1 MNTVSNRIEWLF
13 FVHILL
19 FLPGWANAE
28 QKYNV
33 DLGYNEVITAD
44 SLVGLVLDRNP
55 GIASLAAI
63 EEAAKYQI
71 GPARSFD
78 DPVVSY
84 SFAPKTFSSNGDGRG
99 LNQKFEF
106 SQKIPWPGTLVVR
119 EEVAIRAAEAA
130 HEDVSALR
138 SRLVALTKSAYAEWY
153 FVDRAIEIHG
163 STSELLEE
171 LRAVAEARYAA
182 GRALQQDVLQ
192 AEVEQR
198 SLDRHGLKLNRLKS
212 SIQAQINALLNQKPN
227 SPIPPAANISIR
239 QPILPLEDLERRAIN
254 LHPELK
260 RLDAQLAANAA
271 RVTLAEKDFYPEL
284 RFTAGYNSLWDDH
297 DKRPIFGVSI
307 NVPLD
312 QSKRKASLNRAKA
325 YERSMQLKL
334 VNQRALLLG
343 ELAKTHAEVLESA
356 KAVELYENSLV
367 PLANEYLSSTIA
379 DYQSGL
385 GSFLSVITAE
395 QKKLVFEEGLE
406 RNRANYFSRVAELEQ
421 WMGASFD
428 EQLDFSQG
436 VKYEN

>member
-1 MNTVSNRIEWLF
+1 MDAKSIRKKWLF
-13 FVHILL
+13 IVYILL
-19 FLPGWANAE
+19 LLPGLAKAGHD
-28 QKYNV
+28 YNV
-33 DLGYNEVITAD
+33 DLSYREGFTAD
-44 SLVGLVLDRNP
+44 NLVGLVLDRNP

-71 GPARSFD
+71 EPARSLD
-78 DPVVSY
+78 DLMFSY
-84 SFAPKTFSSNGDGRG
+84 GFAPKTLDADNGRG

-106 SQKIPWPGTLVVR
+106 SQKIPWPGTLAVR
-119 EEVAIRAAEAA
+119 EEVALREAKVA
-130 HEDVSALR
+130 HEDVNALR
-138 SRLVALTKSAYAEWY
+138 LRLAALTKSAYAEWY

-198 SLDRHGLKLNRLKS
+198 NLDRYGLELNRLKS
-212 SIQAQINALLNQKPN
+212 SIQARINALLNQKPS
-227 SPIPPAANISIR
+227 SPIPPAADISIR
-239 QPILPLEDLERRAIN
+239 KPILPLEVLEHRAMN
-254 LHPELK
+254 MHPELK
-260 RLDAQLAANAA
+260 RLDAKMAVNTAQ
-271 RVTLAEKDFYPEL
+271 VTLAEKDFYPEL

-297 DKRPIFGVSI
+297 DKRPIVGVSI

-325 YERSMQLKL
+325 NERSMQLKL
-334 VNQRALLLG
+334 VNQRTQLLG
-343 ELAKTHAEVLESA
+343 ELARTHAEVLESA

-379 DYQSGL
+379 DYQSGA

-406 RNRANYFSRVAELEQ
+406 RNRANYFSRVAELER
-421 WMGASFD
+421 WAGTSFD
-428 EQLDFSQG
+428 EQLVFSKG
-436 VKYEN
+436 AKYEN

>member
-1 MNTVSNRIEWLF
+1 MDAKSIRKKWSFIVY
-13 FVHILL
+13 ILL
-19 FLPGWANAE
+19 LLPGLAKAGHD
-28 QKYNV
+28 YNV
-33 DLGYNEVITAD
+33 DLSYREGFTAD
-44 SLVGLVLDRNP
+44 NLVGLVLDRNP

-71 GPARSFD
+71 EPARSLD
-78 DPVVSY
+78 DLMFSY
-84 SFAPKTFSSNGDGRG
+84 GFAPKTLDADNGRG

-106 SQKIPWPGTLVVR
+106 SQKIPWPGTLAVR
-119 EEVAIRAAEAA
+119 EEVALREAKVA
-130 HEDVSALR
+130 HEDVNALR
-138 SRLVALTKSAYAEWY
+138 LRLAALTKSAYAEWY

-198 SLDRHGLKLNRLKS
+198 NLDRYGLELNRLKS
-212 SIQAQINALLNQKPN
+212 SIQARINALLNQKPS
-227 SPIPPAANISIR
+227 SPIPPAADISIR
-239 QPILPLEDLERRAIN
+239 KPILPLEVLEHRAMN
-254 LHPELK
+254 MHPELK
-260 RLDAQLAANAA
+260 RLDAKMAVNTAQ
-271 RVTLAEKDFYPEL
+271 VTLAEKDFYPEL

-297 DKRPIFGVSI
+297 DKRPIVGVSI

-325 YERSMQLKL
+325 NERSMQLKL
-334 VNQRALLLG
+334 VNQRTQLLG
-343 ELAKTHAEVLESA
+343 ELARTHAEVLESA

-379 DYQSGL
+379 DYQSGA

-406 RNRANYFSRVAELEQ
+406 RNRANYFSRVAELER
-421 WMGASFD
+421 WAGTSFD
-428 EQLDFSQG
+428 EQLAFSKG
-436 VKYEN
+436 AKYEN